1 MLLDGSYIVR
11 NQRNN
16 LSGADYRIEKG
27 MRKKRTSQLKEE
39 IKMPAQKITPQ
50 IRAQRLLKGAITA
63 QGLTMEKMA
72 KKMGKRTGATI
83 SEWCA
88 DIYNVKLADVIRLCA
103 VLNIDVEKLL
113 EIQKGA

>member
-1 MLLDGSYIVR
+1 
-11 NQRNN
+11 
-16 LSGADYRIEKG
+16 
-27 MRKKRTSQLKEE
+27 
-39 IKMPAQKITPQ
+39 MPAQKITPQ

-63 QGLTMEKMA
+63 QALTMEKMA